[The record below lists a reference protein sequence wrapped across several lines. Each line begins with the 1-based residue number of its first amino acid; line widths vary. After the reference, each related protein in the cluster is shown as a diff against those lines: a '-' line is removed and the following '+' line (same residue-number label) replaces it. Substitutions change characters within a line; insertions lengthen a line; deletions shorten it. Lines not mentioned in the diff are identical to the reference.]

1 MEVRDN
7 PVPQIRLTVNGRAHT
22 LEAERAETLLDVLR
36 HRLRL
41 TGAKYG
47 CGEGQCG
54 ACAVLLEGRAV
65 RACVT
70 PALSADRQR
79 VTTIE
84 GLPAGEDLHPV
95 QRAFLEKE
103 AFQCGF
109 CTPGMIVAA
118 AALLERN
125 PAPRAAAVRE
135 ALNGHLCRCG
145 TYPRI
150 VEAVELAAQ
159 LRKAGQR
166 HA

>member
-1 MEVRDN
+1 
-7 PVPQIRLTVNGRAHT
+7 VPQIKLTVNGKAHT
-22 LEAERAETLLDVLR
+22 LDAERGETLLDLLR

-41 TGAKYG
+41 TGAKSG

-54 ACAVLLEGRAV
+54 ACAVLVEGRAV

-70 PALSADRQR
+70 PAATADRKR

-84 GLPAGEDLHPV
+84 GLSAGQELHPV

-109 CTPGMIVAA
+109 CTPGMIVAS

-125 PAPRAAAVRE
+125 PAPGAAAVRE

-159 LRKAGQR
+159 LRRAGR
-166 HA
+166 RNG